1 MIKVMLVVIPIA
13 IGAIVVVWKQ
23 WRLLREMSDYIKE
36 ADSHIHDLTQHDSY
50 RQLVEA
56 ERKEECA
63 LANCKRLLKVNETLR
78 LLNRGLCITVGELKE
93 VNERIKK
100 TNQKLREE
108 NAEYG
113 EERAKREA
121 ENC

>member
-23 WRLLREMSDYIKE
+23 WRLLREMSGYIKE

-78 LLNRGLCITVGELKE
+78 TLNRGLCITVGELKE

-108 NAEYG
+108 NAKYR
-113 EERAKREA
+113 EE
-121 ENC
+121 

>member
-78 LLNRGLCITVGELKE
+78 TLNRGLCITVGELKE

-108 NAEYG
+108 NAEYR

>member
-1 MIKVMLVVIPIA
+1 MTKIMLVVLPIA
-13 IGAIVVVWKQ
+13 AGAILAWKQ
-23 WRLLREMSDYIKE
+23 WKTIRDISEYIKE

-78 LLNRGLCITVGELKE
+78 MLNKNLCITVGELKE
-93 VNERIKK
+93 VKEKLKK
-100 TNQKLREE
+100 SNQKLREE
-108 NAEYG
+108 NAKLK
-113 EERAKREA
+113 EE
-121 ENC
+121 

>member
-1 MIKVMLVVIPIA
+1 MLVVMLPITVVA
-13 IGAIVVVWKQ
+13 FVVVRKQ
-23 WRLLREMSDYIKE
+23 WRLLREMSYYIKE
-36 ADSHIHDLTQHDSY
+36 ADAHIHDLTLHDSY

-78 LLNRGLCITVGELKE
+78 TLNRGLCITVGELKE

-108 NAEYG
+108 NAEYR

>member
-108 NAEYG
+108 NAKYR
-113 EERAKREA
+113 EE
-121 ENC
+121 